1 MQRPSDEDLMA
12 YADGEL
18 PAAHAESMARLIAAD
33 ETLRQRV
40 EMFRQSRSLVAGAL
54 KPLADTPVPDSL
66 EQSIRDMIAKSS
78 AAASA
83 TAPGE
88 GAADNVVAFRSKPAQ
103 AVVRTPQR
111 WSMPLAAAIAA
122 AVAGIGGYAAGLSG
136 GPMPSD
142 GVMVGS
148 LLPADIGNALDTTAS
163 GGETRRDGA
172 LVRLIASVK
181 TQDGTLCREFEIDS
195 LQTVQTMAGIACRD
209 AGQWRLDIAVAA
221 PASES
226 GFAPASSLSALDSYL
241 SAIGAS
247 EQLSADEE
255 SSALR
260 AKDEGAK

>member
-12 YADGEL
+12 YADGEM
-18 PAAHAESMARLIAAD
+18 PAAQAESLARLIATD

-54 KPLADTPVPDSL
+54 KPLADMPVPDSL
-66 EQSIRDMIAKSS
+66 EQSIRDMIAKS
-78 AAASA
+78 AAPAVA
-83 TAPGE
+83 TGE
-88 GAADNVVAFRSKPAQ
+88 DAADNVIAFKAKAAQPVARAP
-103 AVVRTPQR
+103 RP
-111 WSMPLAAAIAA
+111 WSLPLAAAIAA
-122 AVAGIGGYAAGLSG
+122 VVAGIGGYAAGLSG
-136 GPMPSD
+136 GTMPSD
-142 GVMVGS
+142 AVMVGS
-148 LLPADIGNALDTTAS
+148 LLPADIGNALDSTAA
-163 GGETRRDGA
+163 GGEARREDDRI
-172 LVRLIASVK
+172 RLIASVK

-195 LQTVQTMAGIACRD
+195 LQTAQTMAGIACRD

-241 SAIGAS
+241 AAIGAS
-247 EQLSADEE
+247 EQLSAEEE

>member
-12 YADGEL
+12 YADGEM
-18 PAAHAESMARLIAAD
+18 PAAQAESLARLIATD

-40 EMFRQSRSLVAGAL
+40 EMFRQSRSLVAGTL

-66 EQSIRDMIAKSS
+66 EKSIRDMIAKSS
-78 AAASA
+78 AAA
-83 TAPGE
+83 P
-88 GAADNVVAFRSKPAQ
+88 AAAMGDGDAGNVVAFKPKPAQ
-103 AVVRTPQR
+103 AAARTPR
-111 WSMPLAAAIAA
+111 PWSMPLAAAIAA

-136 GPMPSD
+136 GTVSPS

-148 LLPADIGNALDTTAS
+148 LLPADIGIALDTTAA
-163 GGETRRDGA
+163 GGEARREGHRI
-172 LVRLIASVK
+172 RLIASVK

-195 LQTVQTMAGIACRD
+195 LQTAQTMAGIACRD

-241 SAIGAS
+241 AAIGAS
-247 EQLSADEE
+247 EQLSAEEE

-260 AKDEGAK
+260 AKDGGAK